1 MFNIFKRNKITLY
14 FVFKNTND
22 TMPMTILNKL
32 SDIDEYISR
41 RILVDN
47 YTHFK
52 SWCELHDHDPEDK
65 SVMQEYIQSIL
76 SGLTPDDLK
85 QYDFVVKTAV
95 YDPNRLSSLLR
106 MFYSCVPL
114 GCSWEQ
120 PSEVIYTNI
129 LYNNLKNTKGKQEDE
144 QTTK

>member
-1 MFNIFKRNKITLY
+1 M
-14 FVFKNTND
+14 FKNTND
-22 TMPMTILNKL
+22 TIPMTILNKL
-32 SDIDEYISR
+32 SDIDEYINR

-47 YTHFK
+47 YTHFRP
-52 SWCELHDHDPEDK
+52 WCELHNRNPEDK
-65 SVMQEYIQSIL
+65 SVMKEYIQSIL

-95 YDPNRLSSLLR
+95 YDANRLSSILR

-129 LYNNLKNTKGKQEDE
+129 LYNNLKNTEGKQEDE

>member
-14 FVFKNTND
+14 FVFKDIKD
-22 TMPMTILNKL
+22 TIPVTILNKL
-32 SDIDEYISR
+32 SDIDEYINR

-52 SWCELHDHDPEDK
+52 LWCELHNYNPEDK
-65 SVMQEYIQSIL
+65 SAMEEYIQSIL
-76 SGLTPDDLK
+76 SGLTIDDLK
-85 QYDFVVKTAV
+85 QYDFVVKKAV

-106 MFYSCVPL
+106 MFYSCVPV

-129 LYNNLKNTKGKQEDE
+129 LYNNLRNTEGKQEDE

>member
-14 FVFKNTND
+14 FVFKDIKD
-22 TMPMTILNKL
+22 TIPVTILNKL
-32 SDIDEYISR
+32 SDIDEYINR

-52 SWCELHDHDPEDK
+52 LWCELHNYNPEDK
-65 SVMQEYIQSIL
+65 SAMEEYIQSIL
-76 SGLTPDDLK
+76 SGLTIDDLK
-85 QYDFVVKTAV
+85 QYDFVVKKAV

-106 MFYSCVPL
+106 MFYSCVPV

-129 LYNNLKNTKGKQEDE
+129 LYNNLKNTEGKQEDE